1 MMRGRSALLRGML
14 PPPGLLSY
22 SAINL
27 IDTIGTGMYFAISV
41 VYFRRVLELTNS
53 QIGFGLSLSLFISL
67 AAPIPAGRVGDRF
80 GHRRTL
86 VVLTSAVGLAFM
98 AFPLV
103 SSYLEFLLLLS
114 VVALIQ
120 AAMSPSRRAILTL
133 LVGDRGRVTASAY
146 IRAVSNVGFS
156 LGAAAA
162 AVAVAVGGTSGLREL
177 LILNGVSYLAAA
189 LLTARLRLRPSEDDS
204 GAGDRETVRTS
215 APYRDWSFL
224 NMSVL
229 NGLIATHESVLAVGL
244 PLFVLSRH
252 APSAWVPTILVL
264 NTILTVAFQ
273 VRASRGV
280 EGLRGGRRALIRA
293 ALLLAVCAA
302 LLSLGSAT
310 SGVALS
316 ALILGAVLVVTVA
329 ELLSSAGGWS
339 LSYAMSD
346 GPRQGEYLG
355 VFTTIEQGTAIGG
368 PIAMAVV
375 VDRGVL
381 GWAVLGSCYALLAA
395 AVLASTRA
403 RAAAGRTIE
412 SAPTS

>member
-1 MMRGRSALLRGML
+1 MMRGRSALGRGLL
-14 PPPGLLSY
+14 PPPGLLPY
-22 SAINL
+22 SAISL

-41 VYFRRVLELTNS
+41 VYFRQVLELTNN

-86 VVLTSAVGLAFM
+86 VVLTSAVGLTFL

-103 SSYLEFLLLLS
+103 SSYLEFLLVLS

-120 AAMSPSRRAILTL
+120 AAMSPPRRAMLTR
-133 LVGDRGRVTASAY
+133 LVGDGDRVTASAY
-146 IRAVSNVGFS
+146 IRALSNVGFS

-162 AVAVAVGGTSGLREL
+162 AVAVAIGGTSGLREL
-177 LILNGVSYLAAA
+177 LVLNGVSYLAAA
-189 LLTARLRLRPSEDDS
+189 LLTARLRLRPSAAV
-204 GAGDRETVRTS
+204 AGGRDTVRAS

-244 PLFVLSRH
+244 PLFVLFRG
-252 APSAWVPTILVL
+252 APSAWVPTILVV
-264 NTILTVAFQ
+264 NTVLTVVFQ

-280 EGLRGGRRALIRA
+280 DGLRGGRRALSRA
-293 ALLLAVCAA
+293 AVLLAVCAA

-316 ALILGAVLVVTVA
+316 ALILAAVVVVTVA

-355 VFTTIEQGTAIGG
+355 VFTTIQQGTAIGG

-381 GWAVLGSCYALLAA
+381 GWALLGSCYALLAA

-412 SAPTS
+412 SAPTG